1 MFDSSF
7 KRSELYFSVLQI
19 LRIFSEWILGS
30 MADLKSLE
38 EEYNKTL
45 GEIGE
50 TDESTGPRQR
60 RFAAKKLIR
69 VNWTPV
75 VIFQET
81 LGKKLLHRMDRNI
94 EDAKSPHDG
103 A

>member
-38 EEYNKTL
+38 EEYSKTL

-50 TDESTGPRQR
+50 PDESTGPRQR

-69 VNWTPV
+69 VNWTRV
-75 VIFQET
+75 VSLQEN
-81 LGKKLLHRMDRNI
+81 LGKNLLHRIDRKI
-94 EDAKSPHDG
+94 EDVKSLQDG
-103 A
+103 V